1 VDGRVGR
8 RHEVGHG
15 VNAVEHRELALEA
28 KLAPG
33 GEHALDERGRR
44 DEHRDL
50 DRLVGPA
57 SGS

>member
-1 VDGRVGR
+1 VGR

-28 KLAPG
+28 KISSG
-33 GEHALDERGRR
+33 GEQALDERVRR
-44 DEHRDL
+44 DEHLDL
-50 DRLVGPA
+50 DWLVGPA